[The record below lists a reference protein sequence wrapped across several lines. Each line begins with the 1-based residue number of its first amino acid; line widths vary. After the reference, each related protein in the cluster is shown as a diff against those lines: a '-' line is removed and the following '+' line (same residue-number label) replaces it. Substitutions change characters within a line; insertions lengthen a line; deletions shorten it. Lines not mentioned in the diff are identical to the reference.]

1 MKKIAKI
8 LCLVMALVM
17 VLALTSCGAK
27 KGNTIESGK
36 LIMATNASFP
46 PYEYTDD
53 DGNIVGIDVGIAKK
67 IAEKLKLELV
77 IDDVDFDAALLSVQE
92 GKADIVMAGVSVTD
106 KRLLV
111 MDFSDTYT
119 TAVQSILV
127 KEGSEVTLD
136 NLGEHLIGTVR
147 GYTGNL
153 YCTDDYGEDHV
164 IAYDDASSA
173 VQALV
178 NGQVDCVVIDDAPA
192 REYASANP
200 GLVVLD
206 TEYAVE
212 EYAIGFGKNNTELY
226 NAVNGAL
233 KELIADG
240 TVQSVIDSY
249 IQ

>member
-1 MKKIAKI
+1 MKKTAKI
-8 LCLVMALVM
+8 LCLVLALVM
-17 VLALTSCGAK
+17 LLALTACGSK
-27 KGNTIESGK
+27 KGYTIESGK
-36 LIMATNASFP
+36 LIMATNAAFP

-53 DGNIVGIDVGIAKK
+53 SGKIVGIDVGIAQI
-67 IAEKLKLELV
+67 IADKLGLKLE
-77 IDDVDFDAALLSVQE
+77 IDDIDFDAALLSVQE

-106 KRLLV
+106 QRLLV

-119 TAVQSILV
+119 TAVQSIIV

-164 IAYDDASSA
+164 VAYDEGASA

-192 REYASANP
+192 REFAAANP

-212 EYAIGFGKNNTELY
+212 EYAIGFGKNNKELY
-226 NAVNGAL
+226 TAVNDAL
-233 KELIADG
+233 KALIADG
-240 TVQSVIDSY
+240 SVQKVIDSY